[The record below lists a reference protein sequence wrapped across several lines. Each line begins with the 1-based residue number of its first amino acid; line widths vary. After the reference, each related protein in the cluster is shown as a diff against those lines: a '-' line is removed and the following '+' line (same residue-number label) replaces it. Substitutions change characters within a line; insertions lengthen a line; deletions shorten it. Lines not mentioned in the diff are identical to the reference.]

1 VHAELTIEIE
11 RSPEDVFAYL
21 TDVSNL
27 TTWQDGV
34 HRAEIVDGGEVRA
47 GARIG
52 ESRHMLGR
60 ELHTTLEIADF
71 DPPRVFALRALD
83 GPVPFSVRH
92 ELEPAGE
99 GTQLR
104 VIGEA
109 EIALLPGFAAGIM
122 ERRARKQFQKDFER
136 LKHILES

>member
-1 VHAELTIEIE
+1 MHAELAIEIE

-27 TTWQDGV
+27 PRWQSGV
-34 HRAEIVDGGEVRA
+34 HGAELVGGGEPCA
-47 GARIG
+47 GARIA

-71 DPPRVFALRALD
+71 EPPRVFGLRALD
-83 GPVPFSVRH
+83 GPVQFSVRH
-92 ELEPAGE
+92 ELEPVGE
-99 GTQLR
+99 GTRLR

-109 EIALLPGFAAGIM
+109 EIAHLPGFAVGLMA
-122 ERRARKQFQKDFER
+122 RRARKQFQKDFER

>member
-1 VHAELTIEIE
+1 VHAELTIEIA
-11 RSPEDVFAYL
+11 RPPEDVFAYL

-27 TTWQDGV
+27 PTWQSGV
-34 HRAEIVDGGEVRA
+34 HGAEIVGGGEPRA
-47 GARIG
+47 GARIA
-52 ESRHMLGR
+52 ESRHMVGR

-71 DPPRVFALRALD
+71 EPPRLFGLRVLD
-83 GPVPFSVRH
+83 GPMPFSVRH
-92 ELEPAGE
+92 ELEPSGAG
-99 GTQLR
+99 TRLT

-109 EIALLPGFAAGIM
+109 DPHFLPGFASGIV